1 MYSTEGF
8 LRWIYV
14 ARLTLAMG
22 IFLAALLVWTQP
34 QVRPEATLVATLML
48 VMTLGITV
56 ASYWKTHIAGQPP
69 GDNFLYA
76 QALFDVLLVTAVVH
90 MTGRAESDFVPLYVL
105 VITEGALLL
114 PLRGGFLVGA
124 LATLVYFADAV
135 WGASVT
141 EALGGAP
148 GESTLDA
155 SVFIRMALFFLI
167 AGATAWLGDRLKRTG
182 SQLGEVE
189 SELRQLRLDTSDIL
203 ATLDTGVV
211 TVDPDGRVAYM
222 NSAAEALLGMRAGDW
237 LGREALD
244 AMDEVAPGLE
254 LVVRRT
260 LSARGPVRW
269 YETHTRAT
277 PDLRILGVRTTALER
292 DEQPWVSVVL
302 QDITDG
308 KRAEELHRRA
318 ERLEAVTELS
328 ASLAHEIKNPLAS
341 IRSAVEQL
349 TRPDSKVDLDD
360 RGVLGKLVLA
370 ESDRLSRLLSGF
382 IEFSRV
388 QLRERTRV
396 DMADVTRDAVE
407 VVRRHP
413 EAEGRA
419 TVELDGVAAP
429 LEGDP
434 DLLHRI
440 VFNLVLNAVQHSPGD
455 ATVEVSV
462 TPVTD
467 ATLPPG
473 VEFSDAVRLRVV
485 DRGAGIDPDDLGR
498 VFDPFFT
505 TREQGSGLGLA
516 LVHRGVEAHGGSVV
530 IDSTVGEGTTFSVY
544 LPRRLEAS

>member
-8 LRWIYV
+8 LRWIYL
-14 ARLTLAMG
+14 ARPTLATG
-22 IFLAALLVWTQP
+22 IFAAALLVWTQP
-34 QVRPEATLVATLML
+34 QVRPEATLLATLML
-48 VMTLGITV
+48 VMTLGFT
-56 ASYWKTHIAGQPP
+56 AGSYWHTHVAEQTPTP
-69 GDNFLYA
+69 NFLYA

-124 LATLVYFADAV
+124 LATLLYFVDAV
-135 WGASVT
+135 WGATLT
-141 EALGGAP
+141 EALGGAG
-148 GESTLDA
+148 GEATLDA
-155 SVFIRMALFFLI
+155 SVLIRMGLFFLI

-211 TVDPDGRVAYM
+211 TVDPEGRVVYM
-222 NSAAEALLGMRAGDW
+222 NSAAESLLGLRAGNW
-237 LGREALD
+237 LGREALE
-244 AMDEVAPGLE
+244 AMDRAAPGLE

-260 LSARGPVRW
+260 LSERGPVRW

-277 PDLRILGVRTTALER
+277 PELRVLGVRTTALER
-292 DEQPWVSVVL
+292 DEHPWVTVVL

-349 TRPDSKVDLDD
+349 THPDTKVASQD
-360 RGVLGKLVLA
+360 RDVLGRLVLA

-388 QLRERTRV
+388 QLRERAAV
-396 DMADVTRDAVE
+396 QIDEVARDAID

-419 TVELDGVAAP
+419 TVELDVEP
-429 LEGDP
+429 TTLEGDP

-440 VFNLVLNAVQHSPGD
+440 VFNLVLNAVQHSPDGAEVD
-455 ATVEVSV
+455 VTVG
-462 TPVTD
+462 PVPD
-467 ATLPPG
+467 GELPPG
-473 VEFSDAVRLRVV
+473 VEFTGAIRIQVSDH
-485 DRGAGIDPDDLGR
+485 GPGIDPDDLGR

-505 TREQGSGLGLA
+505 TREEGSGLGLA
-516 LVHRGVEAHGGSVV
+516 LVHRGVEAHEGRVV
-530 IDSTVGEGTTFSVY
+530 IDSVVGEGTTFSVF
-544 LPRRLEAS
+544 LPRRLEES